1 MLIFLN
7 ISSSLELVF
16 KSKSIYLQYIT
27 HIFTLFLSF
36 FIPISFKTQY
46 PKKILIGMTTSG
58 HSGRYWA
65 TIQDTL
71 ISGSFEQWDFE
82 QTQFSVKYQVGDTI
96 THNKV
101 S

>member
-1 MLIFLN
+1 
-7 ISSSLELVF
+7 
-16 KSKSIYLQYIT
+16 
-27 HIFTLFLSF
+27 
-36 FIPISFKTQY
+36 
-46 PKKILIGMTTSG
+46 MTTSG